1 MKKKLTPYHIF
12 SVAFLMLFSIAVMV
26 PFVLLF
32 LSSLTEEH
40 SLIRNGYSFFPE
52 AFSLKSYEY
61 ILASGKKI
69 FSSYLVTIA
78 VTVIGTLLNL
88 SLSAMYAFGLS
99 LKKLPG
105 RKLLTFFI
113 FFTMLFNGGIVPSY
127 IMWASYLHIK
137 DTLMALILPNFLMN
151 AMNVLL
157 IRTYF
162 TGSIPEEMLEAAQID
177 GASYPHIFARI
188 VLPLGK
194 PILVTM
200 GTFAGLAYWNDW
212 TNSIYYISRRTDLYS
227 IQALL
232 NVMITNLQYLANSDF
247 GGLST
252 GESAIPTA
260 GIQMAIAFVA
270 ILPILVLFPFLQKY
284 YSKGLMLGAVKG

>member
-1 MKKKLTPYHIF
+1 MKKKIELYHVASTCLMLLF
-12 SVAFLMLFSIAVMV
+12 SVIVMI

-32 LSSLTEEH
+32 MSSITEEH

-52 AFSLKSYEY
+52 EYSLKSYAY
-61 ILASGKKI
+61 IMGSGAKI
-69 FSSYLVTIA
+69 LNAYKVTIMI
-78 VTVIGTLLNL
+78 TMIGTLLNL
-88 SLSAMYAFGLS
+88 LLSSTYAYGLS

-105 RKLLTFFI
+105 RSVLTFLV
-113 FFTMLFNGGIVPSY
+113 FFTMLFSGGIVPSY

-137 DTLMALILPNFLMN
+137 DTLFALILPNFLMS

-162 TGSIPEEMLEAAQID
+162 SNSIPEAMIEAAQID
-177 GASYPHIFARI
+177 GASFFKIYLKIT
-188 VLPLGK
+188 LPLGK

-212 TNSIYYISRRTDLYS
+212 TNSIYYISKRTDLYS

-232 NVMITNLQYLANSDF
+232 NVMISNLQYLANNNF
-247 GGLST
+247 GGLTT
-252 GESAIPTA
+252 GEASIPTA

-270 ILPILVLFPFLQKY
+270 IIPILVLFPFLQKY

>member
-1 MKKKLTPYHIF
+1 
-12 SVAFLMLFSIAVMV
+12 
-26 PFVLLF
+26 
-32 LSSLTEEH
+32 
-40 SLIRNGYSFFPE
+40 
-52 AFSLKSYEY
+52 
-61 ILASGKKI
+61 
-69 FSSYLVTIA
+69 
-78 VTVIGTLLNL
+78 
-88 SLSAMYAFGLS
+88 MYAYGLS

-105 RKLLTFFI
+105 RSVLTFLV
-113 FFTMLFNGGIVPSY
+113 FFTMLFSGGIVPSY

-137 DTLMALILPNFLMN
+137 DTLFALILPNFLMS

-162 TGSIPEEMLEAAQID
+162 SNSIPEAMIEAAQID
-177 GASYPHIFARI
+177 GASFFKIYLKIT
-188 VLPLGK
+188 LPLGK

-212 TNSIYYISRRTDLYS
+212 TNSIYYISKRTDLYS

-232 NVMITNLQYLANSDF
+232 NVMISNLQYLANNNF
-247 GGLST
+247 GGLTT
-252 GESAIPTA
+252 GEASIPTA

-270 ILPILVLFPFLQKY
+270 IIPILVLFPFLQKY